1 MKHISIILITLGISS
16 MMAFTTQAQVNLGNI
31 KKQAEKTVKDATKAK
46 SGTPLTNDEII
57 KGLKEALNVGTN
69 NAGAKASKEDGFFK
83 NPNIFIPFPPDAV
96 KIETALRNIGM
107 GAKVDAFNKTMNR
120 AAEEAAKQAAPIFL
134 DAIKSMSIKDGLTIL
149 KGDDHAATTYL
160 KTNTETKLAEK
171 YKPVIDKAL
180 ATTNATKNWT
190 DLVNIYNKIPGVEK
204 INPDLSKYATQKALD
219 GLFYLVGEEEGK
231 IRKDPAARVSDIL
244 KRVFGNK

>member
-1 MKHISIILITLGISS
+1 MKHTSILLFILVF
-16 MMAFTTQAQVNLGNI
+16 AFASHAQVNLSNI
-31 KKQAEKTVKDATKAK
+31 KKQAEKTVKDATKTKGSA
-46 SGTPLTNDEII
+46 PLTNDEII

-83 NPNIFIPFPPDAV
+83 NPKIYIPFPPDAV

-107 GAKVDAFNKTMNR
+107 GAKVDAFNKTLNH
-120 AAEEAAKQAAPIFL
+120 AAEEAAKEAAPVFL

-149 KGDDHAATTYL
+149 NGDEHAATTYL
-160 KTNTETKLAEK
+160 KSNTETRLGEK

-180 ATTNATKNWT
+180 ASTNATRNWT
-190 DLVNIYNKIPGVEK
+190 DLVNIYNKIPGVQK
-204 INPDLSKYATQKALD
+204 LNPDLSKYATQKALD
-219 GLFYLVGEEEGK
+219 GIFFLLAEEESK

-244 KRVFGNK
+244 KKVFGNK